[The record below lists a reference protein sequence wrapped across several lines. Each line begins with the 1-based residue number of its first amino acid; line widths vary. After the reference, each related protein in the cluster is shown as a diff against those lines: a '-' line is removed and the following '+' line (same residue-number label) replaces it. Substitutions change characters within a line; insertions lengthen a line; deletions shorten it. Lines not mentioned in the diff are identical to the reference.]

1 MKNSETPMFKRVIA
15 IAGIILLVGIYV
27 VLLFEA
33 IFGEMGPGSAFAG
46 CAAATIAIPIL
57 LWLILWVYTALT
69 GNRTVASADPY
80 GKNDIPAKDSSDAE

>member
-1 MKNSETPMFKRVIA
+1 MKNNETPMFKRIVA
-15 IAGIILLVGIYV
+15 IVGIILLVGIYV

-33 IFGEMGPGSAFAG
+33 IFGDMGPGSAFAG
-46 CAAATIAIPIL
+46 CAAATVAIPIL

-80 GKNDIPAKDSSDAE
+80 GRNDVSTKEDGDIQ

>member
-1 MKNSETPMFKRVIA
+1 MKENNNAMFKRVVA
-15 IAGIILLVGIYV
+15 IVGIVLLVGIYV

-46 CAAATIAIPIL
+46 CAAATVAIPIA

-69 GNRTVASADPY
+69 GKKTVASADPY
-80 GKNDIPAKDSSDAE
+80 GDYDNKEDK